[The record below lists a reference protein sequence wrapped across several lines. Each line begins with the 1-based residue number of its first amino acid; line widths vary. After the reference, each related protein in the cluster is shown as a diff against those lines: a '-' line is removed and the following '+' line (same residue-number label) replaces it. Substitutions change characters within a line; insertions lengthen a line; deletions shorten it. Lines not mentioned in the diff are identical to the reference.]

1 MVSDYA
7 TMEELTIDL
16 NIKLLEIVRD
26 LMIALGIVSFLFV
39 YNSL

>member
-26 LMIALGIVSFLFV
+26 LMVALGIVSFLFV

>member
-26 LMIALGIVSFLFV
+26 LMVALGIMSFLFV